1 MFLLRV
7 VGRFDVGFAGVPA
20 ELVEDVAGFA
30 GEAGE
35 AVAQGLPRDGQAVVL
50 VLAEAG
56 TDEQGQQFEVI
67 TQLDE
72 IQLGFFNGRCHWEG
86 DDAQFRICR
95 RACANIGKQTE
106 ISAMQKEVDG
116 GIDRMAE

>member
-1 MFLLRV
+1 MVLGNAGASSPRFLLRV
-7 VGRFDVGFAGVPA
+7 VGRFGVRFSGVPA
-20 ELVEDVAGFA
+20 DLVEDVAGVV

-35 AVAQGLPRDGQAVVL
+35 AVAQGLQRDGQAVVL

-72 IQLGFFNGRCHWEG
+72 IQLGLFFQQIDHAYMGHG
-86 DDAQFRICR
+86 DLHFFVEESR
-95 RACANIGKQTE
+95 RA
-106 ISAMQKEVDG
+106 
-116 GIDRMAE
+116 